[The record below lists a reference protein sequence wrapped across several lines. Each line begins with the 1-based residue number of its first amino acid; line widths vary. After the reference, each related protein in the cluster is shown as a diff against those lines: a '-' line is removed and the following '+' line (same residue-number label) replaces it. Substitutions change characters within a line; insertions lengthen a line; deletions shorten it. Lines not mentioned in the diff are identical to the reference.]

1 MIHKEDFFLP
11 QCNKNLNIS
20 KASKQ
25 SNNPTKFSIEN
36 CEYSLLAD
44 LSKPFDCLSHEL
56 LIAKLDA
63 YGFVEASRIS

>member
-1 MIHKEDFFLP
+1 MIKRKGDP
-11 QCNKNLNIS
+11 Q
-20 KASKQ
+20 
-25 SNNPTKFSIEN
+25 TKFSIKN

-44 LSKPFDCLSHEL
+44 LSKPFDRLSHEL